1 MKVLGI
7 SFGRKMKNCEIL
19 VKEALMGAE
28 AAGAEVAFVRTIDLD
43 IGHCIGCGACS
54 AGMRKS
60 GRVRCVLHD
69 DYEALSEAV
78 LEADAVVVAAPVYVL
93 APAGQFKNF
102 VDRFGPAHD
111 GMALEEERLRREK
124 SGEAP
129 MDPRYFKQRY
139 VGYISV
145 GGASTHHW
153 VSFGLPGMALF
164 GLASMM
170 KLVDQVDAYNMG
182 RTGNPVL
189 SEPLLERV
197 GRLGRNV
204 ALACGRRREQVDF
217 CGDEPGICPVCHNS
231 LLLVGKTTTVRCPVC
246 GIEGKL
252 SVDGDKLSVSFSAQ
266 EQSRARSTPAGQQEH
281 VDELNEIKA
290 YIIPIV
296 TERAREILGKM
307 KKYENFHE
315 LELRK
320 K

>member
-28 AAGAEVAFVRTIDLD
+28 AVEAEVTFVRTIGLS

-60 GRVRCVLHD
+60 GRVRCVLGD
-69 DYEALSEAV
+69 DYEVLSEAV
-78 LEADAVVVAAPVYVL
+78 LDADAIVVAAPVYVL
-93 APAGQFKNF
+93 APTGQFKNF
-102 VDRFGPAHD
+102 LDRFGPAHD

-124 SGEAP
+124 SGESP

-164 GLASMM
+164 GLPAMM
-170 KLVDQVDAYNMG
+170 KLVDQIDAYNMG
-182 RTGNPVL
+182 RIGNPVL
-189 SEPLLERV
+189 NDPLRERAN
-197 GRLGRNV
+197 RLGRNV
-204 ALACGRRREQVDF
+204 ALAAGKPRDQVEF

-231 LLLVGKTTTVRCPVC
+231 LLAVGKTTTVLCPVC
-246 GIEGKL
+246 GIKGKL
-252 SVDGDKLSVSFSAQ
+252 SVDGERLSVSFSEQ
-266 EQSRARSTPAGQQEH
+266 EKARARSTPAGQQEH
-281 VDELNEIKA
+281 VEELNEIKD
-290 YIIPIV
+290 YIIPV
-296 TERAREILGKM
+296 LTEKAQEIQNKLKR
-307 KKYENFHE
+307 YENYHE
-315 LELRK
+315 MELKRK
-320 K
+320 